1 MLSFHIS
8 TGSSAGCHTSNQI
21 PLLMHEKATEK
32 SFKHLDSYHPLR
44 EDGIRGSWLQPE
56 PASAICG
63 HLKNEP
69 ADRSKMSSSLVTLPI
84 KSFIKKKKKKV
95 FLIFEVREREIA
107 FQSAGLHPRWPH
119 QSRIRSYMQVFYIDA
134 RGPSTWTIPILF
146 PGQHKLNQQMQTDLA
161 TTQDVRIPGSSF
173 THITAYLLPP
183 QMF

>member
-84 KSFIKKKKKKV
+84 KSFIKKKRF

-119 QSRIRSYMQVFYIDA
+119 QSRIRSYMPGAQP
-134 RGPSTWTIPILF
+134 RGPSPILF